1 MSVPSVRTAASRIAD
16 EGTWSVPGP
25 IRLAMAVSVIVAAVA
40 VLLGLGTAAHA
51 SEPSVGTVPQATD
64 TRGSDGFVVFRHCLD
79 ADCGPEANETSLR
92 IKSLRISGFTWP
104 KLKLASAG
112 TMRFAGDPSIGR
124 SSSKVAVGVTFTLDF
139 SRGGSIQM
147 AAGLGETWENALGI
161 PSLALTHFAF
171 VGDLRYGQMTLDTSA
186 AVEFGGV
193 VSADVAGQLVLK
205 PNLPLEYHLEGTQS
219 FQLFGFTLQSAHFVV
234 DDTDG
239 VFVEGT
245 LDLGV
250 AQVSLHGSFWRD
262 AGGVDRFDLGGS
274 QNITLSG
281 FTVQSTSW
289 RVSNDPNPAVNGIT
303 MSGSLNIYVAQ
314 VSVSGHFWQSNGLR
328 YHLTGSQS
336 IGLGGFTLQSAS
348 IVVDNATGVT
358 AAGSV
363 SIPLIGTASMSGS
376 LNASG
381 GTLQY
386 NLTGQT
392 AASFVGFSTTAYL
405 TLSNAGMRMTT
416 TLNNG
421 SWINQTFTGYVA
433 SNGAFDI
440 STNGTL
446 NLTNRITGQTGLAT
460 TFRLRS
466 TGSSI
471 TLSSS
476 TTVAVLG
483 FNLTFAGNIS
493 ASGFSFSVRAPTT
506 GTQQACLELLV
517 VRGCVNYYYDFT
529 LSSAAGL
536 DIETHATATAEVW
549 VVFCLCWVGGEV
561 GGIGYEYSFGPGGVM
576 HLTIRVSVLG
586 SPDLPIA
593 IF

>member
-1 MSVPSVRTAASRIAD
+1 
-16 EGTWSVPGP
+16 
-25 IRLAMAVSVIVAAVA
+25 
-40 VLLGLGTAAHA
+40 
-51 SEPSVGTVPQATD
+51 
-64 TRGSDGFVVFRHCLD
+64 
-79 ADCGPEANETSLR
+79 
-92 IKSLRISGFTWP
+92 
-104 KLKLASAG
+104 
-112 TMRFAGDPSIGR
+112 MRFAGDPSIGR

-446 NLTNRITGQTGLAT
+446 NL
-460 TFRLRS
+460 
-466 TGSSI
+466 
-471 TLSSS
+471 
-476 TTVAVLG
+476 
-483 FNLTFAGNIS
+483 AG
-493 ASGFSFSVRAPTT
+493 
-506 GTQQACLELLV
+506 
-517 VRGCVNYYYDFT
+517 
-529 LSSAAGL
+529 AAGL
-536 DIETHATATAEVW
+536 TFTAGANGTASMTFTGTVAAINAALDGLAFAPTADYNGPAFLSLTVNDLGASGLGGPLMDSDFTSITVTPANDAPVGADATVTTPQDTPYVFTAS
-549 VVFCLCWVGGEV
+549 
-561 GGIGYEYSFGPGGVM
+561 SFGFTDGDAGDTLAAVRIDALPAAGSLTLSGGAVGAGQVIAVADIAAGN
-576 HLTIRVSVLG
+576 LVFTPALG
-586 SPDLPIA
+586 GTGVPYASFA
-593 IF
+593 